1 MKFKGVLPALATP
14 LHEDETINT
23 EVLKKLIDFF
33 AKKGVDG
40 FYVGGA
46 TGEGLALKP
55 DQRIILAHEAVKAAG
70 GNCPCI
76 VYVSAPCFNDAIEI
90 AKEAEKAGAKAISA
104 TPPMF
109 FRYGED
115 DVYSYYKKL
124 AESVNIPLMIY
135 YNLSA
140 GFNMSAEFAAK
151 CFEIDNVTA
160 IKWSSSNYD
169 EMKKLK
175 ELTHGEM
182 NIMNGPDDF
191 LLTGLETGADGGIG
205 LTYNF
210 MFDLFKDIYNN
221 FQNNDI
227 DNARKIQDK
236 VRNIINA
243 LHNYKSIPVT
253 KLLLTEMGFGLFGL
267 FTGQKRITQTMR
279 RIYGF
284 SKGYLLREIFY

>member
-1 MKFKGVLPALATP
+1 MKFTGILPALATP
-14 LHEDETINT
+14 LDKCEKINT
-23 EVLKKLIDFF
+23 DALKKLIDFF
-33 AKKGVDG
+33 IKKGADG

-46 TGEGLALKP
+46 TGEGLALKTEE
-55 DQRIILAHEAVKAAG
+55 RIILAHEAVKATEG
-70 GNCPCI
+70 RCPCI
-76 VYVSAPCFNDAIEI
+76 VYVASPYFGDAITI
-90 AKEAEKAGAKAISA
+90 AKEAEKAGAAAISA

-115 DVYSYYKKL
+115 DVYNYYKKL
-124 AESVNIPLMIY
+124 AESVSIPLMIY

-160 IKWSSSNYD
+160 IKWSSSNYG
-169 EMKKLK
+169 EMAKLK

-191 LLTGLETGADGGIG
+191 LLTGLQTGADGGIG

-210 MFDLFKDIYNN
+210 MFDLF
-221 FQNNDI
+221 
-227 DNARKIQDK
+227 
-236 VRNIINA
+236 RNIYDSFHKGEIEIAQKTQDRVLKIIEA

-253 KLLLTEMGFGLFGL
+253 KLLLTEMGFDMGKATFPYRQYSNDEKAEIINTMKKAGL
-267 FTGQKRITQTMR
+267 TI
-279 RIYGF
+279 
-284 SKGYLLREIFY
+284 

>member
-1 MKFKGVLPALATP
+1 MKFKGILPALATP
-14 LHEDETINT
+14 LYEDETINT
-23 EVLKKLIDFF
+23 GVLKSLIDFF
-33 AKKGVDG
+33 IEKGADG

-46 TGEGLALKP
+46 TGEGLALKTEE
-55 DQRIILAHEAVKAAG
+55 RIILVKEAIKAADG
-70 GNCPCI
+70 RCPCI
-76 VYVSAPCFNDAIEI
+76 VYVASPYFNDAITI
-90 AKEAEKAGAKAISA
+90 AKEAEKAGAAAISA

-115 DVYSYYKKL
+115 DVYEYYKKL

-210 MFDLFKDIYNN
+210 MFDLFKTIYDSFHNG
-221 FQNNDI
+221 DTET
-227 DNARKIQDK
+227 ARKTQDK
-236 VRNIINA
+236 VLQIIDA
-243 LHNYKSIPVT
+243 LHKYKSIPVT
-253 KLLLTEMGFGLFGL
+253 KLLLTEMGFDMGNATFPYSHYSEAEKSNILKNMRKAGLN
-267 FTGQKRITQTMR
+267 I
-279 RIYGF
+279 
-284 SKGYLLREIFY
+284 